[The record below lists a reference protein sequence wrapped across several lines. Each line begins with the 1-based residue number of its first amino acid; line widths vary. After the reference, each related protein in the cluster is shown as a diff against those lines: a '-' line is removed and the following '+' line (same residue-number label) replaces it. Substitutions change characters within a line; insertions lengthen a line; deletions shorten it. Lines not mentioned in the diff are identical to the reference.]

1 MALYVAICD
10 DSIADRKQFERLL
23 ARENDARQTTTG
35 VIYIDSFGSREALM
49 RTPIKYDLFLIDIV
63 AEQPGG
69 MEIAKELR
77 AMGITAPIVLCSSAV
92 DYTAFGSPAADITCL
107 TKPVS
112 KGQLSHLID
121 VAIEL
126 RKTKTPLIEIRGEK
140 DTYFISHLDLVYAVQ
155 KEHLIELSL
164 KDGRFIYMLG
174 TPKELW
180 RLLTPYHCFISCKKT
195 IVNLY
200 HVTGTDGNAFV
211 LSTGETIPF
220 SVLQRKE
227 LLQAFAKFIAPQ

>member
-10 DSIADRKQFERLL
+10 DNVADRKQFERLL
-23 ARENDARQTTTG
+23 ARENDIRQGTSG
-35 VIYIDSFGSREALM
+35 VIYIDSFGSRDALM
-49 RTPIKYDLFLIDIV
+49 RTPVKYDLFLIDIA

-77 AMGITAPIVLCSSAV
+77 MMGITAPIVLCSSTV
-92 DYTAFGSPAADITCL
+92 DYTAFGSPAANITCL
-107 TKPVS
+107 AKPVS
-112 KGQLSHLID
+112 KGQLSHLVD

-140 DTYFISHLDLVYAVQ
+140 DTYFISHLDLVCAVQ

-174 TPKELW
+174 TKDELW
-180 RLLTPYHCFISCKKT
+180 LLLMPYHCFVSCKKT
-195 IVNLY
+195 IVNLH
-200 HVTGTDGNAFV
+200 HVIGTDGNAFV
-211 LSTGETIPF
+211 LSTKDTVPF

-227 LLQAFAKFIAPQ
+227 LLRAFAEFT